1 MVMKFLCWK
10 NEYLWK
16 NQTVCIPICIFN
28 FLVVIQIFIHK
39 QLHEFHMVVTRSSIK
54 SESMSNISEEIREYF
69 SELIKPLATN
79 TSLKEM
85 FHKIKEEVKKFEP
98 KISQQNDKIY
108 ELESRVAIQEET
120 INNLLTWWSKDTDI
134 IEGLKLFSL
143 TSSNGISQLIN
154 EPTHIQTNS
163 ISCIDLK
170 VH

>member
-1 MVMKFLCWK
+1 
-10 NEYLWK
+10 
-16 NQTVCIPICIFN
+16 
-28 FLVVIQIFIHK
+28 
-39 QLHEFHMVVTRSSIK
+39 
-54 SESMSNISEEIREYF
+54 
-69 SELIKPLATN
+69 
-79 TSLKEM
+79 M